1 MKRKYIRYIILITSI
16 LILSYSS
23 TSCSNIVSIE
33 NNNIE
38 ISENMNGVESLNNG
52 LGNDIIIDKGND
64 NKLNEDDNNQLISE
78 PKKSFKEEVDNIVT
92 SLAGEYKNNL
102 AVYCKNLNSNEIY
115 ELNLDNYYFAASI
128 SKVPLSMM
136 ALDEAYKGNISLEQ
150 TIRFRESDREGG
162 TGVLYYLDSIPDI
175 TVREAVK
182 LAIVN
187 SDNIAHN
194 MLIRFLGR
202 SATDYMREINND
214 YEIPYGNY
222 TTARQVSV
230 ALNRLYYNEENNP
243 YYDELIQYMKE
254 TQFHDR
260 LDKYLPNE
268 IVAHKIGSYSRYYH
282 DIGIIYGK
290 EPYILIILTKDINVA
305 EGEYA
310 NEDDGYLLDGGEKA
324 IEFIANIS
332 KEIYTKVM
340 EN

>member
-1 MKRKYIRYIILITSI
+1 MGIY
-16 LILSYSS
+16 
-23 TSCSNIVSIE
+23 
-33 NNNIE
+33 
-38 ISENMNGVESLNNG
+38 
-52 LGNDIIIDKGND
+52 
-64 NKLNEDDNNQLISE
+64 
-78 PKKSFKEEVDNIVT
+78 F
-92 SLAGEYKNNL
+92 
-102 AVYCKNLNSNEIY
+102 KNLNKDEEY
-115 ELNLDNYYFAASI
+115 GLNLDNYYFAASI
-128 SKVPLSMM
+128 SKVPLCLMV
-136 ALDEAYKGNISLEQ
+136 LDEAYKGNISLDQ
-150 TIRFRESDREGG
+150 TISFIENDREGG

-175 TVREAVK
+175 TIREAVK

-194 MLIRFLGR
+194 MLIRVLGR

-230 ALNRLYYNEENNP
+230 ALNRLYENKENNP
-243 YYDELIQYMKE
+243 YYNELIQYMKE

-260 LDKYLPNE
+260 LDKYLPYE

-290 EPYILIILTKDINVA
+290 DPYILIILTKDINVS
-305 EGEYA
+305 EGEYT
-310 NEDDGYLLDGGEKA
+310 NEDEGYLLDGGEEA
-324 IEFIANIS
+324 TELIANIS